1 MEQQSSNANMDTQTL
16 SDTEINTDT
25 QTHQNNPLQ
34 TQINAE
40 RSNSEPN
47 LTDHVTSNDAAGA
60 SSFCNQNFG
69 AILNSILEGISN
81 IKQDNDE
88 KFSQLMTD
96 NAAFRNDIK
105 SDFAIL
111 TQKVDEINTR
121 LSKQVD
127 DLTEKFENL
136 ELRQSDNAN
145 HIHDLT
151 KTCETINCKL
161 ESNTHACDE
170 INLKVNT
177 IETNVADIHKQ
188 IHTTIQIEAEPHLQ
202 VIDDDMQT
210 KTTQCQVQPNS
221 TPTTHFY
228 THRRKSRFGNEHMYS
243 HEFQHSNTQYTDTH
257 SNRYPSPE
265 IQYNYHSDEEPC
277 THREEFNDYTER
289 NRRTRNKEEESLFKH
304 QQEPTHNSRSRNQH
318 VYIAT
323 LPNTQQNSQH
333 TVNMQNSHHN
343 SQLHTNN
350 NYNYTQGDN
359 PYKKRRNN
367 NFNSRSNNGNNNGH
381 KAKHKHWQRNNN
393 TDYTRNGTL
402 TPHFNQNDNQYDVR
416 QWQTP
421 QPPPQNHFRCQG
433 NFAQTSNTNQQVTS
447 AKRNQ
452 TGDWQR
458 QYPNIIRETDI
469 DSTQQPVS
477 HGEVVNDVLTQ
488 INSKLSECDAIN
500 EEERSQHKHILLKNK
515 DVFTSKPDKLTD

>member
-1 MEQQSSNANMDTQTL
+1 MVKTRHQYTMEQQSSNANMDTQTH

-170 INLKVNT
+170 INLKV
-177 IETNVADIHKQ
+177 
-188 IHTTIQIEAEPHLQ
+188 
-202 VIDDDMQT
+202 
-210 KTTQCQVQPNS
+210 QPNS
-221 TPTTHFY
+221 TP
-228 THRRKSRFGNEHMYS
+228 
-243 HEFQHSNTQYTDTH
+243 
-257 SNRYPSPE
+257 
-265 IQYNYHSDEEPC
+265 
-277 THREEFNDYTER
+277 REEFNDYTER

-421 QPPPQNHFRCQG
+421 QPPPQNHIQMPQG

-458 QYPNIIRETDI
+458 QYPNPLAEYADTKTRQADRL
-469 DSTQQPVS
+469 
-477 HGEVVNDVLTQ
+477 NDRRQ
-488 INSKLSECDAIN
+488 
-500 EEERSQHKHILLKNK
+500 LL
-515 DVFTSKPDKLTD
+515 L

>member
-1 MEQQSSNANMDTQTL
+1 MVKTRHQYTMEQQSSNANMDTQTQ

-25 QTHQNNPLQ
+25 QTHQNNLLHIH
-34 TQINAE
+34 TNAE

-47 LTDHVTSNDAAGA
+47 LRDHVTSNDAAGA

-105 SDFAIL
+105 SDFATL

-170 INLKVNT
+170 INLK
-177 IETNVADIHKQ
+177 
-188 IHTTIQIEAEPHLQ
+188 
-202 VIDDDMQT
+202 
-210 KTTQCQVQPNS
+210 
-221 TPTTHFY
+221 
-228 THRRKSRFGNEHMYS
+228 
-243 HEFQHSNTQYTDTH
+243 
-257 SNRYPSPE
+257 
-265 IQYNYHSDEEPC
+265 
-277 THREEFNDYTER
+277 
-289 NRRTRNKEEESLFKH
+289 
-304 QQEPTHNSRSRNQH
+304 
-318 VYIAT
+318 
-323 LPNTQQNSQH
+323 
-333 TVNMQNSHHN
+333 
-343 SQLHTNN
+343 
-350 NYNYTQGDN
+350 GDN

-367 NFNSRSNNGNNNGH
+367 NFNSRRNNGNNNEH
-381 KAKHKHWQRNNN
+381 KAKQKHWQRNNN

-402 TPHFNQNDNQYDVR
+402 TPHFNQNDNQYYVR

-421 QPPPQNHFRCQG
+421 QPPPQNHIQMPQG
-433 NFAQTSNTNQQVTS
+433 NFAQTSHTNQQVTS

-458 QYPNIIRETDI
+458 QCPNPLAEYADTKTRQADRL
-469 DSTQQPVS
+469 
-477 HGEVVNDVLTQ
+477 NDRRQ
-488 INSKLSECDAIN
+488 
-500 EEERSQHKHILLKNK
+500 LL
-515 DVFTSKPDKLTD
+515 L

>member
-1 MEQQSSNANMDTQTL
+1 MVKTRHQYTMEQQSSNANMDTQTQ

-25 QTHQNNPLQ
+25 QTHQNNLLHIH
-34 TQINAE
+34 TNAE

-47 LTDHVTSNDAAGA
+47 LRDHVTSNDAAGA

-105 SDFAIL
+105 SDFATL

-170 INLKVNT
+170 INLKNHVHTGKNSMIT
-177 IETNVADIHKQ
+177 RKETDEHV
-188 IHTTIQIEAEPHLQ
+188 
-202 VIDDDMQT
+202 T
-210 KTTQCQVQPNS
+210 KKKKVYSS
-221 TPTTHFY
+221 T
-228 THRRKSRFGNEHMYS
+228 
-243 HEFQHSNTQYTDTH
+243 
-257 SNRYPSPE
+257 
-265 IQYNYHSDEEPC
+265 
-277 THREEFNDYTER
+277 
-289 NRRTRNKEEESLFKH
+289 
-304 QQEPTHNSRSRNQH
+304 
-318 VYIAT
+318 
-323 LPNTQQNSQH
+323 
-333 TVNMQNSHHN
+333 
-343 SQLHTNN
+343 
-350 NYNYTQGDN
+350 GDN

-367 NFNSRSNNGNNNGH
+367 NFNSRRNNGNNNEH
-381 KAKHKHWQRNNN
+381 KAKQKHWQRNNN

-402 TPHFNQNDNQYDVR
+402 TPHFNQNDNQYYVR

-421 QPPPQNHFRCQG
+421 QPPPQNHIQMPQG
-433 NFAQTSNTNQQVTS
+433 NFAQTSHTNQQVTS

-458 QYPNIIRETDI
+458 QYPNPLAEYADTKTRQADRL
-469 DSTQQPVS
+469 
-477 HGEVVNDVLTQ
+477 NDRRQ
-488 INSKLSECDAIN
+488 
-500 EEERSQHKHILLKNK
+500 LL
-515 DVFTSKPDKLTD
+515 L

>member
-1 MEQQSSNANMDTQTL
+1 MVKTRHQYTMEQQSSNANMDTQTH

-47 LTDHVTSNDAAGA
+47 LRDHVTSNNAAGA

-105 SDFAIL
+105 SDFATL
-111 TQKVDEINTR
+111 TQKVDEINAR

-145 HIHDLT
+145 HINDLT

-188 IHTTIQIEAEPHLQ
+188 IHTTIQIEAEPHLSQ
-202 VIDDDMQT
+202 
-210 KTTQCQVQPNS
+210 
-221 TPTTHFY
+221 
-228 THRRKSRFGNEHMYS
+228 
-243 HEFQHSNTQYTDTH
+243 
-257 SNRYPSPE
+257 
-265 IQYNYHSDEEPC
+265 
-277 THREEFNDYTER
+277 
-289 NRRTRNKEEESLFKH
+289 L
-304 QQEPTHNSRSRNQH
+304 EPTHNSRSRNQH

-350 NYNYTQGDN
+350 NYDYTQGDN

-367 NFNSRSNNGNNNGH
+367 NFNSRRNSGNNNAH
-381 KAKHKHWQRNNN
+381 KAKQKHWQRNNN

-402 TPHFNQNDNQYDVR
+402 TPHFNQNDNQYYVR

-421 QPPPQNHFRCQG
+421 QPPPQNHVQMPQG
-433 NFAQTSNTNQQVTS
+433 NFVQTSNTNQQVTS
-447 AKRNQ
+447 ANRKK
-452 TGDWQR
+452 
-458 QYPNIIRETDI
+458 TD
-469 DSTQQPVS
+469 
-477 HGEVVNDVLTQ
+477 
-488 INSKLSECDAIN
+488 
-500 EEERSQHKHILLKNK
+500 LKT
-515 DVFTSKPDKLTD
+515 FSP

>member
-1 MEQQSSNANMDTQTL
+1 MVKTRHQYTMEQQSSNANMDTQTH

-47 LTDHVTSNDAAGA
+47 LRDHVTSNDAAGA

-69 AILNSILEGISN
+69 AILNSILERISN

-161 ESNTHACDE
+161 ESNTYACDE

-188 IHTTIQIEAEPHLQ
+188 IHTTIQIEAEPHLSRINSQ
-202 VIDDDMQT
+202 FKEWTECIKEKLLYLPDDD
-210 KTTQCQVQPNS
+210 
-221 TPTTHFY
+221 
-228 THRRKSRFGNEHMYS
+228 
-243 HEFQHSNTQYTDTH
+243 
-257 SNRYPSPE
+257 PE
-265 IQYNYHSDEEPC
+265 YFLEKLDAVDLLYEE
-277 THREEFNDYTER
+277 
-289 NRRTRNKEEESLFKH
+289 
-304 QQEPTHNSRSRNQH
+304 QEPTHNSRSRNQH

-323 LPNTQQNSQH
+323 LPNTQKNSQH
-333 TVNMQNSHHN
+333 TVNMQNNHHN
-343 SQLHTNN
+343 SQPHTNN

-367 NFNSRSNNGNNNGH
+367 NFNSRRNNGNNNRH
-381 KAKHKHWQRNNN
+381 KAKQKHWKRNNN

-402 TPHFNQNDNQYDVR
+402 TPHFNQNYNQYYVR

-421 QPPPQNHFRCQG
+421 QPLPQNHIQMPQG

-458 QYPNIIRETDI
+458 QYPNPLAEYADTKTSTSSNSSSSKKIRHRKNYQFSCKAQLLIIF
-469 DSTQQPVS
+469 
-477 HGEVVNDVLTQ
+477 VNTLQ
-488 INSKLSECDAIN
+488 
-500 EEERSQHKHILLKNK
+500 
-515 DVFTSKPDKLTD
+515 TS

>member
-1 MEQQSSNANMDTQTL
+1 MVKTRHQYTMEQQSSNVNMDTQTQ

-25 QTHQNNPLQ
+25 QTHQNNLLHIH
-34 TQINAE
+34 TNAE
-40 RSNSEPN
+40 RSNSDPN
-47 LTDHVTSNDAAGA
+47 LRDHVTSNDAAGA

-105 SDFAIL
+105 SDFTTL

-170 INLKVNT
+170 INLKVNA
-177 IETNVADIHKQ
+177 IETK
-188 IHTTIQIEAEPHLQ
+188 
-202 VIDDDMQT
+202 
-210 KTTQCQVQPNS
+210 VQPNS

-243 HEFQHSNTQYTDTH
+243 HEFQHSNTQFTDTH

-350 NYNYTQGDN
+350 NYDYTQGDN
-359 PYKKRRNN
+359 PYKKGRNN
-367 NFNSRSNNGNNNGH
+367 NFNSRRNSGNNNAH
-381 KAKHKHWQRNNN
+381 KAKQKHWQRNNN

-402 TPHFNQNDNQYDVR
+402 TPHFNQNDNQYYVR

-421 QPPPQNHFRCQG
+421 QPPPQNHVQMPQG
-433 NFAQTSNTNQQVTS
+433 NFVQTSNTNQQPLAEYADT
-447 AKRNQ
+447 K
-452 TGDWQR
+452 TR
-458 QYPNIIRETDI
+458 QADRL
-469 DSTQQPVS
+469 
-477 HGEVVNDVLTQ
+477 NDRRQ
-488 INSKLSECDAIN
+488 
-500 EEERSQHKHILLKNK
+500 LL
-515 DVFTSKPDKLTD
+515 L